1 MNHTDNN
8 AQLSLLLT
16 PLAILIGSVVIAGG
30 IVWSNTH
37 GVPAGSSGNYQAVGQ
52 QPSQAQ
58 PQGQPQGQAQA
69 QQQQHPTQAVDSSK
83 VSVKGNPYIGQLS
96 APIVIDY
103 WFDYQCPYCKQNEE
117 TVMSSLI
124 KDYVDTG
131 KIRIV
136 FKDYQFLG
144 PDSQSLGIMARAVW
158 ATAPDKFYDWHKAI
172 FDNQGREG
180 SGWANAAFISSTT
193 SQILGPQLAAQAIA
207 LSQSNVAA
215 YQKELDAD
223 KAEGVTFSISGTP
236 AMIIGKTLV
245 DGAQP
250 YAAFTS
256 AIAAAMVNK

>member
-1 MNHTDNN
+1 MNKNN
-8 AQLSLLLT
+8 EKFSPFLT
-16 PLAILIGSVVIAGG
+16 PLAILLGSFVIAGG
-30 IVWSNTH
+30 IVWSSTH
-37 GVPAGSSGNYQAVGQ
+37 GALAVPATDYQAAGQ

-58 PQGQPQGQAQA
+58 LQGQAGAQA
-69 QQQQHPTQAVDSSK
+69 QVQQQQRPTLAVDSSK

-103 WFDYQCPYCKQNEE
+103 WFDYQCPFCKQNEE
-117 TVMSSLI
+117 TVMPGLV

-131 KIRIV
+131 KVRVV

-158 ATAPDKFYDWHKAI
+158 AVAPDKFYDWHKAI

-193 SQILGPQLAAQAIA
+193 LQILGPQLAAQAGA
-207 LSQSNVAA
+207 LSQSNASVF
-215 YQKELDAD
+215 QKELDAD
-223 KAEGVTFSISGTP
+223 KAEAVSFGISGTP
-236 AMIIGKTLV
+236 AMVIGKTLV

-250 YAAFTS
+250 YASFTT
-256 AIAAAMVNK
+256 AIAAAMVTK